1 VFTDAAWRLQ
11 GHENAERRKLYIGE
25 FETKVETI
33 TYTDQESGE
42 SKSVAVDHELD
53 DGKVSQAAIFDGNQK
68 AEQS

>member
-1 VFTDAAWRLQ
+1 V
-11 GHENAERRKLYIGE
+11 K
-25 FETKVETI
+25 TI
-33 TYTDQESGE
+33 TYKDQESGE